1 MYRYLINMS
10 IELRNEVNMM
20 KFIKKNNYLVLYP
33 DTSIKLYSSLRD
45 IENDILVHSSSI
57 SKKLKDSDHC
67 ICISKGTNY
76 VFFIRKLT

>member
-1 MYRYLINMS
+1 MS
-10 IELRNEVNMM
+10 IELKNEVNMM
-20 KFIKKNNYLVLYP
+20 KFIKKNNYLVLYT
-33 DTSIKLYSSLRD
+33 DTSIKLYGSLRD
-45 IENDILVHSSSI
+45 IENDILVNSSSI